1 MRRPRIVL
9 VDDLPE
15 MIEYCRDILKA
26 GYDVVGTA
34 ADGQSGMAAF
44 EARQPDVLVLDISMP
59 GMSGLQAARRLR
71 ASGCRAAIVFVSSD
85 LECVDAAL
93 EAGGSAFVAKS
104 RIAQDLLTAIS
115 EALAGRVF
123 VSEFAK

>member
-1 MRRPRIVL
+1 LRRPRIVL

-34 ADGQSGMAAF
+34 ADGQSGIAAF

-59 GMSGLQAARRLR
+59 GMDGIEAARRLR
-71 ASGCRAAIVFVSSD
+71 VSGCRAPIVFVSSS
-85 LECVDAAL
+85 LERAAAAM

-104 RIAQDLLTAIS
+104 RIAEDLLFAVS
-115 EALAGRVF
+115 EALAGRMF
-123 VSEFAK
+123 VSGFGK